1 MLLLTRTKRHSISG
15 NSNQDRC
22 NQLFLTFIT
31 ENVHTLNELHLQRF
45 VVDTFIRNKEFP
57 RVHCVFVFLSMFGS
71 VYAALHALF
80 MATHDELF
88 VY

>member
-1 MLLLTRTKRHSISG
+1 MLLLTRTKRNSIFG

-31 ENVHTLNELHLQRF
+31 ENVHPSNELHLQRV

-57 RVHCVFVFLSMFGS
+57 RVHCVFVFLSMFGN

-80 MATHDELF
+80 MATYDELF